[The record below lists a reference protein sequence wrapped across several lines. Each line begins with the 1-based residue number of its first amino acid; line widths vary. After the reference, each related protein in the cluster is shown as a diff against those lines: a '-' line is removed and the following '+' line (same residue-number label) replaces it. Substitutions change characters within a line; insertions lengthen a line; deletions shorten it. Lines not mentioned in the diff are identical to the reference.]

1 MTTFKLSLDLTSN
14 WETRVALI
22 YYLIFHGIKLS
33 NVMLSGI
40 FKNIDFH
47 RLYRGTVFQKK
58 VFEDQRGNV
67 WQHAMDVKTNP
78 TISNSCFQALTR
90 NKKNTITSSILYPT
104 LYWLQKAPRRLFY
117 FFMFS
122 SSGRG
127 MYFKIFSIH

>member
-67 WQHAMDVKTNP
+67 WHPCPAWMSKRIPQPQIPVSKP
-78 TISNSCFQALTR
+78 SPER
-90 NKKNTITSSILYPT
+90 KKNTITSSILYPT
-104 LYWLQKAPRRLFY
+104 LYWLKKEPRRLFH
-117 FFMFS
+117 FFMYS

-127 MYFKIFSIH
+127 MYFKIV

>member
-1 MTTFKLSLDLTSN
+1 MALILKRAGNISKIYPTPAPENYNHITLSSPQILKIQVTTFKLSLDLTSN

-78 TISNSCFQALTR
+78 TTSNSCFQALTR
-90 NKKNTITSSILYPT
+90 KKKKHNN
-104 LYWLQKAPRRLFY
+104 
-117 FFMFS
+117 
-122 SSGRG
+122 
-127 MYFKIFSIH
+127 